1 MYKEALKDVEKAL
14 KISPKAEM
22 YVLAAEIY
30 EKQKEYMKSILN
42 YTIAIDMEK
51 ENVGFIAKQNL
62 KKFYL
67 KRSDLYLLINRKDL
81 AQADKG
87 YFSAIAGSYQNAVA
101 IQEFTKSLEM
111 KQNAEVYIAR
121 GELKLKNQDYKE
133 AMADFN
139 KALKIKQ
146 SAQAYLWIGNT
157 QMEMNKDDD
166 ALKSFNKSLQIDAN
180 KDDTYYALAKLMEKK
195 GDNDKAIEYC
205 TKALSLREKRIYYI
219 LRASLYEK
227 ILKNDLAMADKGNI
241 KVMFGNYK
249 DAIKDYDKSLEIYEN
264 AFVYAKRGMLE
275 EKLNMYEQALKDYTK
290 AMELDKTGK
299 YTQLKEDLL
308 LKIPQD
314 QKVVF
319 QLKELEDILFVD

>member
-1 MYKEALKDVEKAL
+1 M
-14 KISPKAEM
+14 
-22 YVLAAEIY
+22 
-30 EKQKEYMKSILN
+30 
-42 YTIAIDMEK
+42 
-51 ENVGFIAKQNL
+51 
-62 KKFYL
+62 
-67 KRSDLYLLINRKDL
+67 

-87 YFSAIAGSYQNAVA
+87 HFSAIVGSYQNATA

-111 KQNAEVYIAR
+111 KQNSEVYIAR

-133 AMADFN
+133 ALSDFN

-157 QMEMNKDDD
+157 QTEMEKYDE
-166 ALKSFNKSLQIDAN
+166 ALKSFNKSLQIDSN
-180 KDDTYYALAKLMEKK
+180 KDDTYFALAKLMEKQ

-249 DAIKDYDKSLEIYEN
+249 EAIKDYDKSLEIYEN
-264 AFVYAKRGMLE
+264 AFVYAKRGILE
-275 EKLNMYEQALKDYTK
+275 EKLGMNEQALNDYTK
-290 AMELDKTGK
+290 AIELDKTEK
-299 YTQLKEDLL
+299 YTQLKENLL
-308 LKIPQD
+308 SKIPQE
-314 QKVVF
+314 QKYIF
-319 QLKELEDILFVD
+319 ELKRLENILFIE